1 MSDGKPLSLAEN
13 DMIAIKATARFAFL
27 PVKEKAFAMLVPSG
41 DADELKAKTDEAHT
55 DENEVA

>member
-1 MSDGKPLSLAEN
+1 
-13 DMIAIKATARFAFL
+13 MIAIKATARFAFL
-27 PVKEKAFAMLVPSG
+27 PVKEKAFAMLVPS